1 MGDAASVCDPGL
13 KRLHEE
19 LEAARFLA
27 QASAVLGEVAEYEKT
42 LERIASL
49 AVPRFADWFG
59 VHVREP
65 HGALRRLAVK
75 HQDAE
80 MERAV
85 VELYR
90 RYPPAEGKPYGA
102 PAVIATGDALWAPD
116 FSAII
121 PSVAREPQHAT
132 MLHALGLRSFICVP
146 MRSRGHVVGALTFAT
161 AESGRGYSPIHLR
174 AAEDLAARAAI
185 AIENA
190 HLLEALREADRR
202 KDEFLAMLA
211 HELRNPL
218 APIRNAVEIL
228 RARSA
233 EHPDLRWVND
243 VVDRQVRHMA
253 RLVDDLL
260 DVSRITNG
268 KIELRR
274 QRVSLAAAIE
284 AAVEASRPGIE
295 RGRHP
300 LAVAVTPG
308 PIEVDA
314 DLVRLSQIVSNLLNN
329 AAKYTP
335 PDGRITL
342 TAGREGDAA
351 VIRVSDTG
359 VGIPPH
365 MLSSIFDMFVQVEGA
380 GGRSHGGLGIGL
392 TLVKRLVELHGGT
405 VVARSAGAGKG
416 SEFVVRLPI
425 AAGEAL
431 AAGCAPVE
439 PPADAPGRR
448 LLVVDDNK
456 DAADSLAFLLRARGN
471 EVRVAYDGL
480 EAVDTAVQFRPDAV
494 LLDVGLPKL
503 YGHDVARRIR
513 ESRGDEVLI
522 IAVTGWGQDEDRRRS
537 REAGF
542 DHHLTKP
549 VAFDAL
555 QALLSKARPAATEGG
570 RE

>member
-1 MGDAASVCDPGL
+1 
-13 KRLHEE
+13 
-19 LEAARFLA
+19 
-27 QASAVLGEVAEYEKT
+27 
-42 LERIASL
+42 
-49 AVPRFADWFG
+49 
-59 VHVREP
+59 
-65 HGALRRLAVK
+65 
-75 HQDAE
+75 
-80 MERAV
+80 
-85 VELYR
+85 
-90 RYPPAEGKPYGA
+90 
-102 PAVIATGDALWAPD
+102 
-116 FSAII
+116 
-121 PSVAREPQHAT
+121 
-132 MLHALGLRSFICVP
+132 
-146 MRSRGHVVGALTFAT
+146 
-161 AESGRGYSPIHLR
+161 
-174 AAEDLAARAAI
+174 
-185 AIENA
+185 
-190 HLLEALREADRR
+190 
-202 KDEFLAMLA
+202 
-211 HELRNPL
+211 
-218 APIRNAVEIL
+218 
-228 RARSA
+228 
-233 EHPDLRWVND
+233 
-243 VVDRQVRHMA
+243 
-253 RLVDDLL
+253 VDDLL

-284 AAVEASRPGIE
+284 AAVEASRPVIE
-295 RGRHP
+295 RARHP
-300 LAVAVTPG
+300 LAVAVTPE

-314 DLVRLSQIVSNLLNN
+314 DLVRLSQILSNLLNN

-380 GGRSHGGLGIGL
+380 GDRSHGGLGIGL

-425 AAGEAL
+425 ATGEAL
-431 AAGCAPVE
+431 AAGCAPGE

-448 LLVVDDNK
+448 VLVVDDNK

-471 EVRVAYDGL
+471 DVRVAYDGL